1 MLASAKGVNVPDEPL
16 HRVTFRLS
24 YGDCDPAGIVYYA
37 NYQRWMERTHT
48 EWWFL
53 RGLRF
58 DHLPE
63 RLGVAVV
70 TRAAS
75 AEYEKTITLFDQVEC
90 RLYADRVGRT
100 SFTMRGDFVT
110 GDGDRAATA
119 VLTLVCVDPDAPDK
133 AVRVPDAIRSLLL
146 DGGAAAFTP

>member
-1 MLASAKGVNVPDEPL
+1 MPDEPL

-48 EWWFL
+48 EWWYL

-58 DHLPE
+58 DDLPS

-75 AEYEKTITLFDQVEC
+75 AEYERTTTLFDLVES
-90 RLYADRVGRT
+90 RLYADRLGRT
-100 SFTMRGDFVT
+100 SFTMRCDFFRE
-110 GDGDRAATA
+110 DGDRACTAT
-119 VLTLVCVDPDAPDK
+119 LTLVCVDPETPTK
-133 AVRVPDAIRSLLL
+133 AVQVPDPMRTLLL
-146 DGGAAAFTP
+146 DAGAALT